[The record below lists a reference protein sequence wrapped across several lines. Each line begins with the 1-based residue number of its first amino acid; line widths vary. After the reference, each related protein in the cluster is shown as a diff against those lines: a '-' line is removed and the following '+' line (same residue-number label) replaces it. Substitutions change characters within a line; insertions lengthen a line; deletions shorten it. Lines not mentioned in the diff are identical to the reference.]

1 MSTIYVFEFVIELYK
16 KRYYRGYKIT
26 RYPFTEFN
34 SIRVVFNNS
43 FIINYLYLKR
53 MLKKYLE
60 FTHIVLFIKH
70 KIRMMSDEGKL
81 YVV

>member
-1 MSTIYVFEFVIELYK
+1 
-16 KRYYRGYKIT
+16 
-26 RYPFTEFN
+26 
-34 SIRVVFNNS
+34 
-43 FIINYLYLKR
+43 

-81 YVV
+81 YDTIFISKSKPVRIQCLQSF